1 MINMQRQKGF
11 TLVELAIVLVIVGLL
26 IGGILKGQ
34 ELMQNARVT
43 ATVAQLKSME
53 AAVTNFYDVYKEKPG
68 DLLSPQTRI
77 KGCAN
82 CTITAGAGNQLGNGK
97 VGMVNWTFQDQLRSF
112 VTGTPFSDAQ
122 AESVLFWYELLMAG
136 LISGVTDEAIAG
148 TTTAANFSL
157 GGAVPEMKVG
167 GGLWA
172 GNSSGTGPAFAT
184 LGKAAANNYGV
195 RGTVLVTVT
204 KATQNP
210 SVVGGVQP
218 FYPRDAANM
227 DRKLDDGLPHTGNI
241 ESYGGVHT
249 ATAGDPDCVQGTSDS
264 SVYSENVNSKDCG
277 LVIRI
282 FK

>member
-1 MINMQRQKGF
+1 MTTMQKQKGF

-68 DLLSPQTRI
+68 DLLSPDTRI

-82 CTITAGAGNQLGNGK
+82 CVLETPANTEFGNGK
-97 VGMVNWTFQDQLRSF
+97 IGKVGWDFQNQLSA
-112 VTGTPFSDAQ
+112 VDTGVFPTGEEAN
-122 AESVLFWYELLMAG
+122 AESVLFWYELLMSG
-136 LISGVTDEAIAG
+136 LISGVTDEAISGAN
-148 TTTAANFSL
+148 AATDLSL
-157 GGAVPEMKVG
+157 GGAIPEMKVG

-172 GNSSGTGPAFAT
+172 GNSNGTGPDAT
-184 LGKAAANNYGV
+184 ELGKADYGV

-204 KATQNP
+204 KATQDP
-210 SVVGGVQP
+210 SRTTGTQP
-218 FYPRDAANM
+218 FYPKDAANI
-227 DRKLDDGLPHTGNI
+227 DRKLDDGLPNTGVI
-241 ESYGGVHT
+241 EAYGET
-249 ATAGDPDCVQGTSDS
+249 YAAATGGCISAITDS
-264 SVYSENVNSKDCG
+264 GIYSENVNSKDCG